1 MPIIF
6 IWCPDKD
13 HPYGHAALQ
22 TNKYHISFWPDVD
35 TSELGKAR
43 AIGKGVPGCLVF
55 QHELDRF
62 HEGKRLPTGTYE
74 ILNLHHGWSH

>member
-1 MPIIF
+1 MKMPTVY

-55 QHELDRF
+55 HHELDHF

-74 ILNLHHGWSH
+74 ILNLHHG